1 MGRGRYNLELITKYS
16 HSIYIKIEK
25 KEFDSKKKLLKNFFI
40 ASLTLE
46 KTYKIIS
53 QVKMVQL
60 KNYKQQKKVKLLLL
74 K

>member
-46 KTYKIIS
+46 TYKIIS

-60 KNYKQQKKVKLLLL
+60 KNYKQQKKVKLILL

>member
-1 MGRGRYNLELITKYS
+1 MKRWQIIRYKKRPLEVIIKYS

-46 KTYKIIS
+46 KNL
-53 QVKMVQL
+53 Q
-60 KNYKQQKKVKLLLL
+60 NYFSSKDGPAEKLQTT
-74 K
+74 KES

>member
-46 KTYKIIS
+46 TYKIIS